1 MDFAEVPSPCVNVC
15 QLDPT
20 TQICRGCLRTLEEI
34 ADWMELTA
42 QQKRAVLARIELRRQ
57 RVAR

>member
-1 MDFAEVPSPCVNVC
+1 
-15 QLDPT
+15 
-20 TQICRGCLRTLEEI
+20 LRTLEEI